1 MPVSRLMN
9 EITHAEFLDWLY
21 WFEWRNE
28 MTKRQADGLPPLNG
42 DDYDDAEE
50 MTAEET
56 VNYFRNLA
64 AQQNAQRK

>member
-1 MPVSRLMN
+1 MN
-9 EITHAEFLDWLY
+9 F
-21 WFEWRNE
+21 FEWRNE
-28 MTKRQADGLPPLNG
+28 MTKRQAEGLPPLNG
-42 DDYDDAEE
+42 DEYDDAEE